1 MRGVSDANLE
11 QFPVE
16 KVSWEDVQQFLRR
29 LNAREG
35 ESGIRYRLPSGLEW
49 EYACRGG
56 ATSREECA
64 FDFYLAQPANDLSSE
79 QANFDGNHP
88 AGKAPAGQ
96 YRERTTKVGS
106 YTPNR
111 LGLYDM
117 HGNVWEWC
125 EDWYGVYPSAPVSD
139 PLGPSEGSRR
149 VDRGG
154 GWDIDAGYCRA
165 ANRSGF
171 PPDYRDS
178 DLGFRLA
185 RVPVEVGGK

>member
-1 MRGVSDANLE
+1 VRGVSDANLE

-125 EDWYGVYPSAPVSD
+125 EDRFEAGGSA
-139 PLGPSEGSRR
+139 R
-149 VDRGG
+149 VFRGG
-154 GWDIDAGYCRA
+154 SWINDDSVCRA
-165 ANRSGF
+165 SCRSRLELT
-171 PPDYRDS
+171 YRTS

-185 RVPVEVGGK
+185 AVPFGE